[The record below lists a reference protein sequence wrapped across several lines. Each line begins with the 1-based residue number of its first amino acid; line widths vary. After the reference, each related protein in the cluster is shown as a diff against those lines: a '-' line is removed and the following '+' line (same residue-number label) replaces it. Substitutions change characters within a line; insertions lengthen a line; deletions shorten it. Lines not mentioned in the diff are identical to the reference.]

1 MTSIAANNDKNNN
14 NGKTRLQKTKRGMR
28 RVDGQTF
35 IVTFQKKKLEEFT
48 TEEAI
53 EVDVYCQTDSSTSK
67 VVLSRTKDQDDNY
80 VIDEAIKIIASKRKE
95 KYENEKIKKREKAKN
110 LFMEYLSTNSKDDKL
125 LLEGAKL
132 WPENLHIRVSLTSHY
147 LKNGKLEMCIRHCKR
162 LVTEA
167 RRNNNT
173 SAAVF
178 EELGTDISAIVSN
191 AYKIMGDALV
201 QVGEKKYKH
210 AINAYVLSLREN
222 ESNAKARKALE
233 QLRVSMN
240 EKSEKDAEEKVEGS
254 QDGLLDEEEEKKRK
268 IIAAANVVG
277 EIEDLLSHHQM
288 VSRDTNFKFQ
298 CTMCGECCR
307 QADNIFLS
315 PTDIWRMA
323 RTPSLWK
330 QFHIR
335 TSMKLRKKFKK
346 SFHWT
351 VKNGL
356 PICYLRPIKSET
368 GRCHYSYPLYHVNGT
383 LLSYDETVKEGLLE
397 EEVYTPVKPE
407 EYNLT
412 EEEELAAMAKFQ
424 EDELDEINTIGVT
437 EEKNE
442 GSADDAGDDEDSE
455 DYDDDTDDDEDDNNE
470 GKSTGTDKVVNKKR
484 KDKKKKG
491 KSLPVSVLNSYN
503 RQALGCALG
512 EKNMPNMCA
521 GYPIAKELSW
531 ADFWHVRETKEE
543 KEQNADVYRTKRDHD
558 GEKIVIVKTDACE
571 GFYPDNMPR
580 TQPFTNVNAVPAV
593 AREQP
598 LDDFIKHNDLDRRW
612 EETDWFMKLI
622 DEVSSSGIIDALNDD
637 KEAKR
642 NFQTKLVNI
651 WFNPDKLAN
660 DKTIG
665 LQGSWKTVARAVD
678 AATKKLVDEF
688 RAKYVLEQLD

>member
-132 WPENLHIRVSLTSHY
+132 CPENLHIRVSLTSHY

-298 CTMCGECCR
+298 
-307 QADNIFLS
+307 L
-315 PTDIWRMA
+315 
-323 RTPSLWK
+323 
-330 QFHIR
+330 
-335 TSMKLRKKFKK
+335 
-346 SFHWT
+346 
-351 VKNGL
+351 V
-356 PICYLRPIKSET
+356 
-368 GRCHYSYPLYHVNGT
+368 T
-383 LLSYDETVKEGLLE
+383 L
-397 EEVYTPVKPE
+397 
-407 EYNLT
+407 
-412 EEEELAAMAKFQ
+412 
-424 EDELDEINTIGVT
+424 I
-437 EEKNE
+437 
-442 GSADDAGDDEDSE
+442 
-455 DYDDDTDDDEDDNNE
+455 
-470 GKSTGTDKVVNKKR
+470 
-484 KDKKKKG
+484 
-491 KSLPVSVLNSYN
+491 VL
-503 RQALGCALG
+503 
-512 EKNMPNMCA
+512 
-521 GYPIAKELSW
+521 
-531 ADFWHVRETKEE
+531 
-543 KEQNADVYRTKRDHD
+543 
-558 GEKIVIVKTDACE
+558 
-571 GFYPDNMPR
+571 
-580 TQPFTNVNAVPAV
+580 
-593 AREQP
+593 
-598 LDDFIKHNDLDRRW
+598 
-612 EETDWFMKLI
+612 
-622 DEVSSSGIIDALNDD
+622 
-637 KEAKR
+637 
-642 NFQTKLVNI
+642 
-651 WFNPDKLAN
+651 
-660 DKTIG
+660 
-665 LQGSWKTVARAVD
+665 
-678 AATKKLVDEF
+678 
-688 RAKYVLEQLD
+688 